1 MMYMI
6 EALVK
11 AIDEL
16 MYGARRHH
24 PAREDE
30 PGDLPLS
37 NANTGHS

>member
-16 MYGARRHH
+16 MYGTRQHHQARD
-24 PAREDE
+24 DE
-30 PGDLPLS
+30 PSDLPVS
-37 NANTGHS
+37 NGTTGHA